1 MSLRIGIIFNLVDKK
16 EKMGFNILTLI
27 LIITVLI
34 SMQAMQNAELKER
47 WMYSPYLVKHN
58 HQGYRIFSHIWIHAD
73 VAHLFFNMFSLYALG
88 GMLEME
94 LMYEYGRVKGEL
106 HFAIIYLLGGLFAT
120 LIPYI
125 RNHENPA
132 YRSIGASG
140 AVSAIVFAA
149 ILWRPEMELQIIFIP
164 ISFKAYWFGLFYLAY
179 EVYMDK
185 RGNTGIAHDAHI
197 GGAILGIFYILLI
210 NFGKLSN
217 FVHQFI
223 S

>member
-1 MSLRIGIIFNLVDKK
+1 
-16 EKMGFNILTLI
+16 MGLNILTLI
-27 LIITVLI
+27 LVATVI
-34 SMQAMQNAELKER
+34 VSMQAMQNEGLKER

-58 HQGYRIFSHIWIHAD
+58 REGYRIFSHIWIHAD

-94 LMYEYGRVKGEL
+94 LIYQFGAIKGEL
-106 HFAIIYLLGGLFAT
+106 HFLTIYLFGGLFAT
-120 LIPYI
+120 LIPYL
-125 RNHENPA
+125 RNHENPS
-132 YRSIGASG
+132 YRSLGASG

-149 ILWRPEMELQIIFIP
+149 ILWSPEMELQFIFIP
-164 ISFKAYWFGLFYLAY
+164 IPFKAYWFGLFYLVY
-179 EVYMDK
+179 EIYMDK

-197 GGAILGIFYILLI
+197 GGAILGIVYILFI

-217 FVHQFI
+217 FVQQFI